1 MYNYAISNS
10 ARKKILYDCDEV
22 YLYRKKDAYAG
33 MPVYNNGLK
42 SAEIM

>member
-1 MYNYAISNS
+1 MQYRTAHEKRYFTTAMRCINI
-10 ARKKILYDCDEV
+10 
-22 YLYRKKDAYAG
+22 RKKDAYAG